1 MQPAAVTV
9 SPTPRDLSSR
19 LAWWLVLVLVL
30 CALSKALVR
39 MPFNLLV
46 DPLRAAFALS
56 DTQFS
61 LLQGYAFSLPFLL
74 AAPLWG
80 LASDR
85 YSRQRLLA
93 GAMALVGAGA
103 IGLALATAYWQLLL
117 WRGVVGLGSAA
128 LFPIAI
134 TLITDRFDPQ
144 LHGRALGLF
153 YAGVGLSPGLGAF
166 GTGVLYDLAGGFSPQ
181 ALPVVLAPWQLTFLC
196 VGLLPVLCTLLLF
209 TVATPPRQRSL
220 SVPGARVAESPQP
233 AHATAGM
240 TLLVTVFA
248 ALALMSLLDEAN
260 LSWLAAV
267 YTRVHGYTQR
277 QAGDVL
283 GLIALAGGGVG
294 PVVGGWLADR
304 VYARHGL
311 PGRLALCLGACACA
325 TPLLL
330 VYLQGSALLLTAAL
344 AASAF
349 FLTAALTVG
358 MVVMQQALPPRIK
371 GLGTGLLYSAI
382 GVVAGSGATLVALV
396 TDRVFA
402 DPQELPSSLA
412 GVTVCLGTLACLCWT
427 LALLRARQARPA
439 TR

>member
-1 MQPAAVTV
+1 MRPAAVTM
-9 SPTPRDLSSR
+9 SPAPRDASSWW
-19 LAWWLVLVLVL
+19 AWWLVLVLVL

-46 DPLRAAFALS
+46 DPLRAAFGLS

-61 LLQGYAFSLPFLL
+61 LLQGYAVSLPFLL

-85 YSRQRLLA
+85 YSRPRLLA

-103 IGLALATAYWQLLL
+103 IGLAVATAYWQLVL

-134 TLITDRFDPQ
+134 TLITDRFDPR

-153 YAGVGLSPGLGAF
+153 YAGIGLSPGLGAF
-166 GTGVLYDLAGGFSPQ
+166 GTGVLYDLAG
-181 ALPVVLAPWQLTFLC
+181 ALPPQSLPKELAPWQFTFLC
-196 VGLLPVLCTLLLF
+196 VGLLPLLCTLLLF
-209 TVATPPRQRSL
+209 TLAAPPRQRAQPE
-220 SVPGARVAESPQP
+220 PGANGADASQAARVPTGLAF
-233 AHATAGM
+233 
-240 TLLVTVFA
+240 LVAVFA

-304 VYARHGL
+304 IYARHGL
-311 PGRLALCLGACACA
+311 AGRLGLCLAACACA

-402 DPQELPSSLA
+402 DPQALPASLA
-412 GVTVCLGTLACLCWT
+412 GVTACLGMLASVCWA
-427 LALLRARQARPA
+427 LALWWARPA
-439 TR
+439 RSAHL